1 MLKTA
6 AVLALILL
14 LLGGIALSETA
25 RKNADAR
32 GDSPGVEFHMARI
45 KYKTSGGAGSHGII
59 QPWWAI
65 DYPFAEEHFLAAL
78 SRVTSIDVYK
88 DDPFSEHIELTD
100 PRIFQFPFLF
110 LQQPGQGRWRPTPQ
124 EAANL
129 REHLLRGGFMLIDDI
144 HGEYDWRI
152 LEAALKTVFPDRK
165 IVDIPQSDP
174 LMHIFYDVKEGT
186 PIPGLRH
193 LRRSRGGGPIVAQME
208 GTPTFRGIYDDKN
221 QIMLAINFNM
231 DMGDAWEHADD
242 PLYPAPMTAN
252 AYILGTNYV
261 IYAMTH

>member
-1 MLKTA
+1 MLKGA
-6 AVLALILL
+6 ATVLVVLFV
-14 LLGGIALSETA
+14 GGIALSETA
-25 RKNADAR
+25 ARKAR
-32 GDSPGVEFHMARI
+32 DSNKDSPGVEFKMARI
-45 KYKTSGGAGSHGII
+45 KYKTYGGAGSHGII

-65 DYPFAEEHFLAAL
+65 DYPYAEEHFLAAL
-78 SRVTSIDVYK
+78 SRVTTIDVFK
-88 DDPFSEHIELTD
+88 DDPFEEQLELTD

-129 REHLLRGGFMLIDDI
+129 REHLTRGGFLLIDDI

-152 LEAALKTVFPDRK
+152 LEAALKTIFPDRK
-165 IVDIPQSDP
+165 IVDIPLTDP
-174 LMHIFYDVKEGT
+174 LMHIFYDLQPDV

-193 LRRSRGGGPIVAQME
+193 LWRRGGQTVAQME
-208 GTPTFRGIYDDKN
+208 GTPVWRAIYDD
-221 QIMLAINFNM
+221 QGRIMVAIDFNM

-242 PLYPAPMTAN
+242 PYYPVPFTAN
-252 AYILGTNYV
+252 AYRVGTNYI